1 MPSPL
6 KRIGVLFTYAVLVLA
21 LLLVGYNMGQSSLP
35 TDTNLAT
42 IEDAWK
48 IIHQD
53 YVDPSSVDSTAL
65 AQAAVQAFMDTLNDP
80 HSAYLDSQMYQQ
92 LQNSLSGQY
101 GGIGSSVSDVDGQIT
116 TVSVNPGS
124 PAESAGLKPGDVI
137 LEINGVSISG
147 MAIEDVVAKV
157 QGAAGTQL
165 TMLVQHQ
172 GETTSVLLTITRA
185 DIKTPSVSFQM
196 IGDIADIQITEFSD
210 TTNDEL
216 TAVFQQMVADGA
228 KGIVLD
234 LRDNPGGPEATVVD
248 VASRFVTKGTIL
260 TVRYNDGSEEVVKAT
275 KQSQTTE
282 LPIVVLINENSA
294 SASEVLTGCLQDYGK
309 ATVAGTVTYGKG
321 SVDQFFVLPDGSA
334 IYLTIARWLTP
345 NGHLIEGKGI
355 TPDIILDASD
365 DQVQWAVDYLQG
377 GV

>member
-1 MPSPL
+1 MPSSAR
-6 KRIGVLFTYAVLVLA
+6 RIWLGFISAIVILMALF
-21 LLLVGYNMGQSSLP
+21 VGYTYGAASQP
-35 TDTNLAT
+35 ADKNLAS

-48 IIHQD
+48 ILHQE
-53 YVDPSSVDSTAL
+53 YVDPSLVDSAAL
-65 AQAAVQAFMDTLNDP
+65 SQAAIQAFMDKLNDP
-80 HSAYLDSQMYQQ
+80 HSAYFDAQMYQQ

-101 GGIGSSVSDVDGQIT
+101 GGIGSSVSIVDGAIT

-124 PAESAGLKPGDVI
+124 PAEASGLKPGDVI
-137 LEINGVSISG
+137 IEVNGVSTSG
-147 MAIEDVVAKV
+147 MTVEDLVAKV

-165 TMLVQHQ
+165 TMLVQHE

-185 DIKTPSVSFQM
+185 DIKTPSVSLQM

-216 TAVFQQMVADGA
+216 TTVFQQMVSDGA
-228 KGIVLD
+228 KGIILD

-260 TVRYNDGSEEVVKAT
+260 TVRYNDGSEETVKAT
-275 KQSQTTE
+275 KQAQTTE
-282 LPIVVLINENSA
+282 LPVVVLVNENSA

-309 ATVAGTVTYGKG
+309 AAVAGSVTYGKG

-345 NGHLIEGKGI
+345 NGHLIEGTGI
-355 TPDIILDASD
+355 TPDFALEPSV
-365 DQVQWAVDYLQG
+365 DQVQWAVDHLHG
-377 GV
+377 K

>member
-1 MPSPL
+1 MFSTF
-6 KRIGVLFTYAVLVLA
+6 KRIGVLLTSAALTLA
-21 LLLVGYNMGQSSLP
+21 LLSVGYNLGKASQPADKSF
-35 TDTNLAT
+35 AT

-48 IIHQD
+48 IIHQE

-65 AQAAVQAFMDTLNDP
+65 SQAAVQALMDTLADP
-80 HSAYLDSQMYQQ
+80 HSAYFDAQMYQQ

-101 GGIGSSVSDVDGQIT
+101 GGIGSSVSSVDGKIT

-124 PAESAGLKPGDVI
+124 PAEASGLKPGDII
-137 LEINGVSISG
+137 LEINGISTSG
-147 MAIEDVVAKV
+147 MTVEDVVAKV

-165 TMLVQHQ
+165 TLQVQHE
-172 GETTSVLLTITRA
+172 GETTSVLITITRA
-185 DIKTPSVSFQM
+185 DIKTPSVSFEM

-216 TAVFQQMVADGA
+216 TTVFQKMVSDGA
-228 KGIVLD
+228 KGIILD

-248 VASRFVTKGTIL
+248 VASRFIPKGTIL
-260 TVRYNDGSEEVVKAT
+260 TVRYNDGSEETVKAT
-275 KQSQTTE
+275 KQAQTTD
-282 LPIVVLINENSA
+282 LPVVVLVNENSA

-309 ATVAGTVTYGKG
+309 ATVAGSVTYGKG

-355 TPDIILDASD
+355 VPDFPLDASV
-365 DQVQWAVDYLQG
+365 DQVQWAIDLLHG
-377 GV
+377 G

>member
-1 MPSPL
+1 MPSSAR
-6 KRIGVLFTYAVLVLA
+6 RIWLGFISALVILMALF
-21 LLLVGYNMGQSSLP
+21 VGYTYGAASQSA
-35 TDTNLAT
+35 DKNLAS

-48 IIHQD
+48 ILHQE
-53 YVDPSSVDSTAL
+53 YVDPSLVDSAAL
-65 AQAAVQAFMDTLNDP
+65 SQAAIQAFMDKLNDP
-80 HSAYLDSQMYQQ
+80 HSAYFDAQMYQQ

-101 GGIGSSVSDVDGQIT
+101 GGIGSSVSIVDGAIT

-124 PAESAGLKPGDVI
+124 PAEASGLKPGDVI
-137 LEINGVSISG
+137 IEVNGVSTSG
-147 MAIEDVVAKV
+147 MTVEDLVAKV

-165 TMLVQHQ
+165 TMLVQHE

-185 DIKTPSVSFQM
+185 DIKTPSVSLQM

-216 TAVFQQMVADGA
+216 TTVFQQMVSDGA
-228 KGIVLD
+228 KGIILD

-260 TVRYNDGSEEVVKAT
+260 TVRYNDGSEETVKAT
-275 KQSQTTE
+275 KQAQTTE
-282 LPIVVLINENSA
+282 LPVVVLVNENSA

-309 ATVAGTVTYGKG
+309 AAVAGSVTYGKG

-345 NGHLIEGKGI
+345 NGHLIEGTGI
-355 TPDIILDASD
+355 TPDFALEPSV
-365 DQVQWAVDYLQG
+365 DQVQWAVDHLHG
-377 GV
+377 K